1 MLMYDN
7 GEKVCLVCVCERQGK
22 KEGKKNAVAH
32 KHKRACACADG
43 YPRAHAHT
51 YWGGSRTPFLQSN
64 FGGDE
69 MGDELWREGWG

>member
-7 GEKVCLVCVCERQGK
+7 GEKVCLARERQAK
-22 KEGKKNAVAH
+22 KEGKKNAFTH
-32 KHKRACACADG
+32 KHKRSCACACADG

-69 MGDELWREGWG
+69 MGDELWREG